1 MSEINYKDIA
11 TFFSS
16 SRKMKQFIK
25 HCDLSLLIELRDT
38 LDTAIDERKFE
49 FEKEQE
55 AEKQRAEK
63 REELMALI
71 DSEGF
76 SLEELIAA
84 KPKQKKSRREMK
96 YRYTENGIV
105 KEWSG
110 VGRTPHAIQ
119 VALKLG
125 DSLNSF
131 LINKTIAN
139 KNNEETVFISD
150 AKLCDEK

>member
-1 MSEINYKDIA
+1 MSEINYKNIA

-25 HCDLSLLIELRDT
+25 HCDLPFLIELRDT
-38 LDTAIDERKFE
+38 LDTAIDEREFE
-49 FEKEQE
+49 FKKEQE
-55 AEKQRAEK
+55 AEKLRAEK
-63 REELMALI
+63 RAELMALI

-84 KPKQKKSRREMK
+84 EPKQKKSRRKMK
-96 YRYTENGIV
+96 YRYTENGTV

-110 VGRTPHAIQ
+110 VGRTPHAIE

-131 LINKTIAN
+131 LINKPTAN
-139 KNNEETVFISD
+139 ENNGETVFISD
-150 AKLCDEK
+150 AQLCDAK